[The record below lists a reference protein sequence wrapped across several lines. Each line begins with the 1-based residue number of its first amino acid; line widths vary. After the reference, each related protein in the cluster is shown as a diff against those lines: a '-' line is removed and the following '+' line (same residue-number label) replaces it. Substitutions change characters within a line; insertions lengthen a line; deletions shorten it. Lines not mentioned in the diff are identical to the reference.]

1 MRKQGVLVGPGAS
14 AGPAPRGPDSFEHPA
29 LPPDG
34 LGLSLWEN
42 QGVQPPCSPFTG
54 KQTTPQASNCPRSQP
69 SNCSGGAHNVLDAT
83 SAPPGAP
90 TTKRRGSGP
99 EAQPPSL
106 QSGERGQE
114 LPGNPGRR
122 LQVGARTQTRGDFSN
137 PVAWRRDSPGNR
149 TNWVGGG
156 SPRGRPSSGAWD
168 QESAVRTTLLG
179 EASGSGGEKS
189 PGKQV
194 KAGKG
199 GAGWEAALGAT
210 AEQKAGLR
218 EALAPHSLGLPHPLL
233 PPPKNTDSEQQGAGE
248 GWL

>member
-69 SNCSGGAHNVLDAT
+69 SNCSGGAHNVLDAM

-156 SPRGRPSSGAWD
+156 HRGEDQALGPGIRSLRSGQHSWEKPQA
-168 QESAVRTTLLG
+168 L
-179 EASGSGGEKS
+179 GGEKS
-189 PGKQV
+189 PGKQ
-194 KAGKG
+194 
-199 GAGWEAALGAT
+199 
-210 AEQKAGLR
+210 R
-218 EALAPHSLGLPHPLL
+218 
-233 PPPKNTDSEQQGAGE
+233 
-248 GWL
+248 

>member
-1 MRKQGVLVGPGAS
+1 MGPG
-14 AGPAPRGPDSFEHPA
+14 PPQDQLPRGLTLLGI
-29 LPPDG
+29 LPCPQMASG
-34 LGLSLWEN
+34 SHSGRIKASTS
-42 QGVQPPCSPFTG
+42 VFSIHR
-54 KQTTPQASNCPRSQP
+54 KQTTQASNCPRSQP
-69 SNCSGGAHNVLDAT
+69 SNCSGGAHNN
-83 SAPPGAP
+83 SCHECPQSPHHP
-90 TTKRRGSGP
+90 FRRGSGP

-168 QESAVRTTLLG
+168 PGVCGQDNTLGRSLRLW
-179 EASGSGGEKS
+179 GEKS

-218 EALAPHSLGLPHPLL
+218 EALAPHSLGLPT
-233 PPPKNTDSEQQGAGE
+233 PPTSRPNTDSEQQGAGE